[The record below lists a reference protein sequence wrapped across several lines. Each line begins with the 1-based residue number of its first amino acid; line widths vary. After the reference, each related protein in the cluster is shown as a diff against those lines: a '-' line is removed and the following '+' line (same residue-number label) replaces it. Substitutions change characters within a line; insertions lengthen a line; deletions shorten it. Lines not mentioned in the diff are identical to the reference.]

1 MADIGSSIFNKKA
14 TEKLRNPDDLDK
26 YVQVTNPGIWVV
38 LAACIA
44 LLLGLLAWGMF
55 GSVTTSVSGT
65 GVSIDGRVMCFLE
78 AEDAAKVH
86 AGDTAYVNGQHMEVD
101 EVAVVPLSRD
111 EAGRV
116 LLSDYLVSSLV
127 KGDWAYQVTF
137 KGEASSITSGVPLSV
152 SITTEYIA
160 PIKLIIGG
168 VK

>member
-14 TEKLRNPDDLDK
+14 TEKLRNPDDLNK

-38 LAACIA
+38 LIACIA
-44 LLLGLLAWGMF
+44 LLLGFLAWGMF

-65 GVSIDGRVMCFLE
+65 GVCVDGRAMCFLQ

-86 AGDTAYVNGQHMEVD
+86 AGDIANVGGQRMEVD
-101 EVAVVPLSRD
+101 EVAAVPFSRD
-111 EAGRV
+111 EVDRV
-116 LLSDYLVSSLV
+116 LLSDYLVSTLV
-127 KGDWAYQVTF
+127 KGDWGYQVTF
-137 KGEASSITSGVPLSV
+137 KGDTSNLTSGVPLPV

-160 PIKLIIGG
+160 PMKLILGG